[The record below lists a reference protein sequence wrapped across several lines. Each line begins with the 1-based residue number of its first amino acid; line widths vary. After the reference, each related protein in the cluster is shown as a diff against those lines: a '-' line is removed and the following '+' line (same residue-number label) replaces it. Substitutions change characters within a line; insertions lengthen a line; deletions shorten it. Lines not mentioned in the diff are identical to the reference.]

1 MTRYLAFFSLLVVLG
16 WCGCLYTFSGSTLP
30 SHLKTVEVPLFADQ
44 SLEPTI
50 ADEITRELSREIVTG
65 NLLKVVERDGN
76 AVINGTVTA
85 YANEPYTFGASATR
99 QVAVEQYVVRIT
111 VEVEFMDN
119 KKGEPIYKGQVT
131 GEGIY
136 DLANQTEQ
144 DGKQAAI
151 KELVQ
156 RIMANSVQGW

>member
-1 MTRYLAFFSLLVVLG
+1 MTRYLALFASLALLG
-16 WCGCLYTFSGSTLP
+16 WCGCIYTFSGSTLP
-30 SHLKTVEVPLFADQ
+30 SHLKTVEVPLFANQ
-44 SLEPTI
+44 SLEPNI

-76 AVINGTVTA
+76 AVINGTVTT
-85 YANEPYTFGASATR
+85 YTNEPYTFGASATR

-111 VEVEFMDN
+111 AEVEFMDM

-136 DLANQTEQ
+136 DLQKQTEQ
-144 DGKQAAI
+144 DGKQSAI